1 MSQQGTR
8 AFYQITETLK
18 TQLLEDVNVNTV
30 TFGNISDIDLS
41 KQTMFPLS
49 HIVVNTATFSP
60 NIVNFN
66 ITILSMDIV
75 NQSKDDVI
83 DVFRGNNNEQD
94 ILNTQL
100 AVQNRFISEL
110 RRGDLYTDKYQIE
123 GAIST
128 EPFTD
133 RFEHLVAGWAV
144 TFDIT
149 TFNDI
154 SVCN

>member
-1 MSQQGTR
+1 MMLLMYLEGI
-8 AFYQITETLK
+8 ITSRIFLIHK
-18 TQLLEDVNVNTV
+18 
-30 TFGNISDIDLS
+30 
-41 KQTMFPLS
+41 
-49 HIVVNTATFSP
+49 
-60 NIVNFN
+60 
-66 ITILSMDIV
+66 
-75 NQSKDDVI
+75 
-83 DVFRGNNNEQD
+83 
-94 ILNTQL
+94 L

-123 GAIST
+123 GTIST

-154 SVCN
+154 SVCD

>member
-1 MSQQGTR
+1 MYTKYEKLFFTSIFMSEHLLHV
-8 AFYQITETLK
+8 FYTLPFVK
-18 TQLLEDVNVNTV
+18 E
-30 TFGNISDIDLS
+30 
-41 KQTMFPLS
+41 
-49 HIVVNTATFSP
+49 
-60 NIVNFN
+60 
-66 ITILSMDIV
+66 
-75 NQSKDDVI
+75 
-83 DVFRGNNNEQD
+83 
-94 ILNTQL
+94 
-100 AVQNRFISEL
+100 NRFISEL